1 MWLKDPPGFA
11 ESVHRNFRHTS
22 AQVGLPYA
30 IIHRTFPET
39 DRLWSTI
46 DSTVTL
52 YPLALWNDKTTTPM
66 LPHNAFFASTISV
79 SQNAVKNIVFRVSAI
94 VLNFVVFRTF
104 AFIAFRQQDYT
115 SFLMFAEDVIQKA
128 FFVVNRVNKQ
138 AVLVFLFA
146 ALTFG
151 AGFYDSLIWA
161 FDAPGYVL
169 RTQRVSA
176 DTLSPQMLPNPAYVT
191 FIPNNVSDVDI
202 ETTLGTNLY
211 ASGLNFSLPGIYQL
225 QPAEVVPEQVPLTD
239 PDSAPRI
246 WLDTDG
252 FAVGLDQSIMV
263 WAGCGV
269 GNAPSG
275 VPGVQAQGWA
285 CATNNSNSLNIFEQ
299 AMGVP
304 QIWWDRDHAEYLFP
318 NRKDNPWYN
327 LQREGETAIM
337 KQVFAVTKGNKRH
350 TFLQTMLKATMLGI
364 PDLEDAQ
371 ITDIIRRVWS
381 GPSGDANA
389 TLSTA
394 VQNLVDHVLSAKA
407 NGTSY
412 VFGSFIQQND
422 TVYALSAEFLNI
434 PSSTGET
441 LYSVLRSVVT
451 DTVLI
456 SSETLSAP
464 PTPAEP
470 CALVYHNTVYGVDRQ
485 TNCNTAAVKENQTV
499 PATGPFLGQVDIS
512 AVAIMTDI
520 LGDGTM
526 NTSAGALEQAGLDWY
541 TENSKQLDQLLIS
554 RALIVRGARS
564 SVLVDTTHTVA
575 AVSYMQLFLVA
586 LPFALAALIGAVT
599 LGKPMSYYGS
609 SFLSAVLAT
618 THVTTEAC
626 LDIGYMRRTP
636 EIVLRRSGDHFVL
649 KTPFGGT
656 LVNVAGEN
664 RGAMVCEPLL
674 FKEKGESSLHEV

>member
-1 MWLKDPPGFA
+1 
-11 ESVHRNFRHTS
+11 
-22 AQVGLPYA
+22 
-30 IIHRTFPET
+30 
-39 DRLWSTI
+39 
-46 DSTVTL
+46 
-52 YPLALWNDKTTTPM
+52 M
-66 LPHNAFFASTISV
+66 LPHNAFFASTIPV

-94 VLNFVVFRTF
+94 VLNFVVLRFL
-104 AFIAFRQQDYT
+104 AFVAFRRQDYT
-115 SFLMFAEDVIQKA
+115 AFLMFAEDIIQKA
-128 FFVVNRVNKQ
+128 LFVVDRFNKQ
-138 AVLVFLFA
+138 AVLVLLFA

-169 RTQRVSA
+169 RTRRISA
-176 DTLSPQMLPNPAYVT
+176 DALSSQMLPNPAYVT
-191 FIPNNVSDVDI
+191 FIPNNISDVDI
-202 ETTLGTNLY
+202 KTTLGTNLY

-225 QPAEVVPEQVPLTD
+225 QLAEVVPEQVPLTD

-263 WAGCGV
+263 WAGCAI

-275 VPGVQAQGWA
+275 LPGVQVQGWA
-285 CATNNSNSLNIFEQ
+285 CATNNSNALNIFEQ
-299 AMGVP
+299 AMGLP
-304 QIWWDRDHAEYLFP
+304 QIWWDLDHAEYLLP

-327 LQREGETAIM
+327 LEREGETAIM
-337 KQVFAVTKGNKRH
+337 KQVFTVTKGTRRH
-350 TFLQTMLKATMLGI
+350 TFVQTMLKATMLGI
-364 PDLEDAQ
+364 PTLDDAQ
-371 ITDIIRRVWS
+371 IADLIRRVWS
-381 GPSGDANA
+381 ASAGDANA
-389 TLSTA
+389 NATVSTA
-394 VQNLVDHVLSAKA
+394 VQVLVDHVLSAKT

-434 PSSTGET
+434 PSSTGEI
-441 LYSVLRSVVT
+441 LYSVLRTVVT
-451 DTVLI
+451 DTVLVN
-456 SSETLSAP
+456 SETLAVA
-464 PTPAEP
+464 PTPAGP
-470 CALVYHNTVYGVDRQ
+470 CALVYRNVAYGGVVGQ

-526 NTSAGALEQAGLDWY
+526 NTSAGALDQAGVDWY
-541 TENSKQLDQLLIS
+541 TANYKQLDQLLIS
-554 RALIVRGARS
+554 RAMIVGGARGA
-564 SVLVDTTHTVA
+564 VLVDTTYAVA
-575 AVSYMQLFLVA
+575 AVSYMQLLLVA
-586 LPFALAALIGAVT
+586 LPFALAIVVGALT

-626 LDIGYMRRTP
+626 LNIGYMRRTP

-656 LVNVAGEN
+656 LLNVAGEN

-674 FKEKGESSLHEV
+674 FEEKGESTLSEV